1 MTWYQSPPLICITK
15 IQFLDNSLTDP
26 CAVHIRPMTEAD
38 APLVSAI
45 DKASFSLPWPERSFL
60 FEIRENDHSIP
71 LVAEEIKPDGTRT
84 LVGFIVVWLIVDE
97 AHIGSV
103 AVDTSHRRLGI
114 AECLIR
120 AALQQARAGGA
131 EKSFLEVRASNQAAL
146 RLYEKMGFQ
155 VDGIRAQYYQDNHED
170 AILMSLDTLD
180 GI

>member
-1 MTWYQSPPLICITK
+1 
-15 IQFLDNSLTDP
+15 
-26 CAVHIRPMTEAD
+26 MTEAD

-71 LVAEEIKPDGTRT
+71 LVAEEIQPDGSSI

-103 AVDTSHRRLGI
+103 AVDLTRRRSGI
-114 AECLIR
+114 AERLIR

-131 EKSFLEVRASNQAAL
+131 EKSFLEVRAGNQAAL
-146 RLYEKMGFQ
+146 RLYQKLGFK
-155 VDGIRAQYYQDNHED
+155 VDGIRPQYYQDNHED
-170 AILMSLDTLD
+170 AILMSLGALD